1 MPLLLLHR
9 GQKITPTPLSKE
21 EAGGTSEPQGSPAL
35 PPQKARVCYLDL
47 DDGWKP
53 GPQKVGTFRKLL
65 PDQEAA
71 EAGLEPDDEA
81 HVGLPELLAVIGSGD
96 RGDS

>member
-1 MPLLLLHR
+1 MSTASRFVVSLALAAAACSAFAEEKKDVSALIEQILEIIDSGEFEPAIPL
-9 GQKITPTPLSKE
+9 I
-21 EAGGTSEPQGSPAL
+21 
-35 PPQKARVCYLDL
+35 
-47 DDGWKP
+47 
-53 GPQKVGTFRKLL
+53 
-65 PDQEAA
+65 QEAA